1 MLANRIFVASRR
13 VTATS
18 ARWLL
23 RSSSSLSLSDE
34 IAMKSHEVLR
44 LGVEKANAERQLL
57 ALKSRLHAGGSR
69 GAAQDSTNIERQEL
83 ELGPSIDYYSVE
95 TTDTLEFGDYE
106 MMRSQAEGKVRSY
119 VKGSDLQLD
128 VPGDIEP
135 GQTVWLR
142 GRVSNIR
149 AKGNSIFIVLRT
161 DPFTTVQACHFKCS
175 SDVRTSLDLLKFG
188 ANIPLE
194 SIIDVCG
201 TVAAA
206 DVKSCTQSTAEIH
219 LKKLFVVSRART
231 VLPFLLEDAMRSHV
245 EISDS
250 IGSSRPLTGVSQ
262 DIRLNSRWLD
272 LRVPANNAIIRIRS
286 GVSMLFREALVDQG
300 FTEINTPKLIG
311 GESEGGANAF
321 KLDYFGRDACLA
333 QSPQLYKQMAIA
345 ADLDKVF
352 EIGPV
357 FRAENSNTRRHL
369 CEFTGLDMEMAIN
382 SHYNE
387 ALEVVHKT
395 FRHIFDGLEKRFAN
409 ELGVIRRQFPSEPVT
424 FTEKPCIIHWNDGMQ
439 MLQDAGET
447 VDIYDDLTTALELKL
462 GALVKE
468 KFGTDFFILDQYPAS
483 IRPFYTMKSPHN
495 PLFTNSYDMFIR
507 GQEICSGAQ
516 RCHDPQMLREQIEE
530 QGMNEGTLKHYVES
544 FTHGI
549 SPHAGAGI
557 GLDRVVFLYL
567 GLDNVRKGTMF
578 PRDPSRIAP

>member
-18 ARWLL
+18 ARRLL

-161 DPFTTVQACHFKCS
+161 DPFTTVQACHFKGS
-175 SDVRTSLDLLKFG
+175 SDVQTSLDLLKFG

-219 LKKLFVVSRART
+219 LKKLFT
-231 VLPFLLEDAMRSHV
+231 QCDL
-245 EISDS
+245 I
-250 IGSSRPLTGVSQ
+250 Q

-272 LRVPANNAIIRIRS
+272 LRVPANNAIIQ
-286 GVSMLFREALVDQG
+286 ALVDQG

-424 FTEKPCIIHWNDGMQ
+424 FTEKPC
-439 MLQDAGET
+439 ET

-462 GALVKE
+462 GAL
-468 KFGTDFFILDQYPAS
+468 
-483 IRPFYTMKSPHN
+483 SPHN